1 MREWASMGPTGGPT
15 TPGNPRPKSQLLA
28 PGHPSA
34 RSRGGAGL
42 PRDPVT
48 MAPAVTIRPRP
59 FSRQLPHTEPWEG
72 PPRPSGA
79 PDTHGGA
86 PASGSSVSEGRSR
99 TRKVKAPRSETGVG
113 VGGWNRE
120 CKGPPLLPR
129 EDEGIGVG
137 CGGCRFHPQWD
148 ESSQVSDATELGA
161 VGLAAVLS
169 RSYRF

>member
-1 MREWASMGPTGGPT
+1 
-15 TPGNPRPKSQLLA
+15 
-28 PGHPSA
+28 
-34 RSRGGAGL
+34 
-42 PRDPVT
+42 

-59 FSRQLPHTEPWEG
+59 FSRQLPHTKPWEG

-79 PDTHGGA
+79 PDTHGGT

-99 TRKVKAPRSETGVG
+99 TSKVKAPRSETGG
-113 VGGWNRE
+113 AGGGGAESARP
-120 CKGPPLLPR
+120 PPLLPR

-137 CGGCRFHPQWD
+137 RGGCRFHPQWD

-161 VGLAAVLS
+161 VVLAAILS